1 MSVANEAIAGHGP
14 HGAVHHGA
22 AYGPAHGEAHGG
34 AHGSRRSYVIGFLL
48 AIALTIVPFGLV
60 MTRASLGTPVI
71 IAVFALAQIMV
82 HIVYFLHVNR
92 SEEQRWNLMA
102 LVFTAIVLC
111 IILGGSIWIMHNL
124 YINMMPGMMQGSMG

>member
-14 HGAVHHGA
+14 HGAVHGGGRVSAHGA
-22 AYGPAHGEAHGG
+22 T
-34 AHGSRRSYVIGFLL
+34 HGSRKSYITGFLL

-60 MTRASLGTPVI
+60 MTHASVGTPLL
-71 IAVFALAQIMV
+71 IAVFAMAQILV

-102 LVFTAIVLC
+102 LVFTGIVVC

-124 YINMMPGMMQGSMG
+124 YVNMMPGMMQGSMG

>member
-1 MSVANEAIAGHGP
+1 MSVANDAIIGRAP
-14 HGAVHHGA
+14 HGAIHAVTHT
-22 AYGPAHGEAHGG
+22 GPHG
-34 AHGSRRSYVIGFLL
+34 AHGSRKSYFTGFLL

-60 MTRASLGTPVI
+60 MSHSSVGTPLI
-71 IAVFALAQIMV
+71 IAVFALAQIGV

-102 LVFTAIVLC
+102 LVFTAIVVG

-124 YINMMPGMMQGSMG
+124 YVNMMPGMMQ

>member
-1 MSVANEAIAGHGP
+1 MSVANDAIAGHGP
-14 HGAVHHGA
+14 HGAL
-22 AYGPAHGEAHGG
+22 HGG
-34 AHGSRRSYVIGFLL
+34 AHGSAHVGTHGSRKSYSIGFLL

-60 MTRASLGTPVI
+60 MTHASIGTPLI
-71 IAVFALAQIMV
+71 IAVFALAQIVV

-102 LVFTAIVLC
+102 LAFTGIVVC

-124 YINMMPGMMQGSMG
+124 YVNMMPGMMQGSMG

>member
-1 MSVANEAIAGHGP
+1 MSVANDAIAGHAPHGAIHGGP
-14 HGAVHHGA
+14 HGA
-22 AYGPAHGEAHGG
+22 AHAG
-34 AHGSRRSYVIGFLL
+34 HGSRKSYIVGFLL

-60 MTRASLGTPVI
+60 MTHASLGTPVI
-71 IAVFALAQIMV
+71 ISVFALAQILV
-82 HIVYFLHVNR
+82 HIVYFLHVNG

-111 IILGGSIWIMHNL
+111 IILGGSLWIMHNL

>member
-1 MSVANEAIAGHGP
+1 MSVANDAIAGHGP
-14 HGAVHHGA
+14 HGAVHGGA
-22 AYGPAHGEAHGG
+22 HHG
-34 AHGSRRSYVIGFLL
+34 AHGSRRSYVTGFLL
-48 AIALTIVPFGLV
+48 AIALTVVPFGLV
-60 MTRASLGTPVI
+60 MTHASIGTPLLI
-71 IAVFALAQIMV
+71 TVFAMAQILV

-102 LVFTAIVLC
+102 LLFTGIVVC

>member
-1 MSVANEAIAGHGP
+1 MSVANEAVAGRAP
-14 HGAVHHGA
+14 H
-22 AYGPAHGEAHGG
+22 GPAHGRAHHAAHGG
-34 AHGSRRSYVIGFLL
+34 ATHGSRKSYAIGFLL

-60 MTRASLGTPVI
+60 MTHASLGTPLI
-71 IAVFALAQIMV
+71 IAVFALAQIGV
-82 HIVYFLHVNR
+82 HVVYFLHVNR

-102 LVFTAIVLC
+102 LAFTAIVVC